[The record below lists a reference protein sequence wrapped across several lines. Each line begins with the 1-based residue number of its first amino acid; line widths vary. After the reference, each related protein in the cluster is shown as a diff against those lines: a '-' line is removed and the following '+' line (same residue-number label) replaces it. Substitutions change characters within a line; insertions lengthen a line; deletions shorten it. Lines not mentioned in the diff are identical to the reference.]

1 MTIAEKSTELGI
13 DLAQIALDKYGVSKC
28 TVDGSFHCFTLKN
41 GSKQN
46 IYIMDDSDEKVH
58 NGYFRWDDNTLA
70 EGSTLAQVE
79 TAFKAFIDAQE
90 LVEMPTEVVAYEE
103 LT

>member
-1 MTIAEKSTELGI
+1 MTISEKSTELGI

-28 TVDGSFHCFTLKN
+28 KVNDTFHCFTTK
-41 GSKQN
+41 GGEKSN
-46 IYIMDDSDEKVH
+46 IYIYDDNEEKIH
-58 NGYFRWDDNTLA
+58 EGYFRWDDDTLA
-70 EGSTLAQVE
+70 EGSTLAEVE

-90 LVEMPTEVVAYEE
+90 FNPVNTDVVEYEE

>member
-13 DLAQIALDKYGVSKC
+13 DLAQIALDQYGVAKC
-28 TVDGSFHCFTLKN
+28 TMDSEFHCFTIKQ
-41 GSKQN
+41 GAKQN
-46 IYIMDDSDEKVH
+46 IIINADNDEKIH
-58 NGYFRWDDNTLA
+58 DGYFRWHDNSLEEDSTLA
-70 EGSTLAQVE
+70 EVE

-90 LVEMPTEVVAYEE
+90 FKEMNNTVVAYEE

>member
-1 MTIAEKSTELGI
+1 MTISEKSTELGI
-13 DLAQIALDKYGVSKC
+13 DLAQIALDKYGVLKC
-28 TVDGSFHCFTLKN
+28 NENGSFHCFTIKG

-46 IYIMDDSDEKVH
+46 IYILDDNEVKVH
-58 NGYFRWDDNTLA
+58 QGYFRWCDHDLN
-70 EGSTLAQVE
+70 ENSTLEQVE

-90 LVEMPTEVVAYEE
+90 LIPVVDDLIEYEE

>member
-1 MTIAEKSTELGI
+1 MTIAEKSTELSI

-28 TVDGSFHCFTLKN
+28 KVNDAFHCFTLK
-41 GSKQN
+41 GGAKQN
-46 IYIMDDSDEKVH
+46 IYIFDDNEVKVH
-58 NGYFRWDDNTLA
+58 QGYFRWENSELDENSTLA
-70 EGSTLAQVE
+70 EVE

-90 LVEMPTEVVAYEE
+90 LVPVVTDIVEYEE